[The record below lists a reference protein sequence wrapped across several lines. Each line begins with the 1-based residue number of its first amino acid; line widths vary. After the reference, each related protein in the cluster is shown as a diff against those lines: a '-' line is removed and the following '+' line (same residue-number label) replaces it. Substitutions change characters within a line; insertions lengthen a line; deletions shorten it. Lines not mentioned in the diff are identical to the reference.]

1 VYSRQIDGKTLTIV
15 PTGWTYRNTF
25 VLYGIQGKYFGRWL
39 LKLPSEDTTWDSWRT
54 ANPTSEILP

>member
-25 VLYGIQGKYFGRWL
+25 VLYWL